1 MATETTV
8 LHGENKSIRDYTGV
22 TKFHNA
28 GYYGERVV
36 AATGE
41 DWSIKNYN
49 PDDLVEIPFGDGDEW
64 GNLGGEHGS
73 RTAAT
78 FFQCAPKARL
88 VQMSKIHKAKTGK
101 DCYCGL
107 EDDCLP
113 IIKEYGITS
122 VFCSFDMICDKYLN
136 EKYTK
141 IINDLQTFNFFVS
154 AGNDANS
161 DYVELAKCDAV
172 TTVGAYYLNG
182 KKPVVENFTSQTEY
196 VDFGAPDRQ
205 TVKFGKQ
212 TNVTTYG
219 KMEGTSF
226 SAPWLCGMACLVNDF
241 FIDKTGKP
249 LTYKMM
255 RQFFLDNTVDIG
267 DEGFDNQVGYGAVIL
282 PDPST
287 IDISKY
293 VEDYEME
300 TEIKID
306 TTITD
311 NTKKPFDVL
320 TIDEYKVIC
329 EKIPYDSIE
338 KIDFAKCKDPSE
350 TLQSF
355 YNRQNTKPDII
366 INGGLFNMSTG
377 KNVMSFIDEGV
388 EQNYKNNFV
397 GVGTKTGDL
406 THLVKGIDNDAGWND
421 FITAHPVLVD
431 NYNNTTSDT
440 WGNASDINYDA
451 TRQVIGYDDNY
462 IYIITVDAK
471 VKFDVL
477 QDIINAIGVQYAF
490 NLDGGGSVRKMRF
503 GKVVNTPTENRPVD
517 NVICVYLKDDEFKVP
532 DIEIPDIEFGEYIAT
547 TDVDICVNVMP
558 DAKVLNTAHKGDIIV
573 VNNIMQY
580 QGKLYVS
587 CQFDYEYGF
596 AYYDQ
601 KNLIPYTD
609 VPDVEPE
616 PPQPETF
623 PAIYN
628 VDVNTTL
635 NVRKTANGEIID
647 VLYPNDRIIVEDIS
661 NEWAKFRYNKNN
673 IEFAYCSTQYI
684 TYIAEYEEPD
694 PEPAPE
700 PTPEPE
706 PEFELDYS
714 VLDQYEDKQMVHDW
728 AKDGVTYCIQKG
740 YMFGS
745 EGKFRPQD
753 NLTREEFCTVIYRIL
768 KE

>member
-1 MATETTV
+1 MATESNI
-8 LHGENKSIRDYTGV
+8 LHIENNNIRKFTGV
-22 TKFHNA
+22 DKFHNA

-73 RTAAT
+73 KTAAT
-78 FFQCAPKARL
+78 FFQVAPKTKL
-88 VQMSKIHKAKTGK
+88 VQMSKIHRAKTGK

-113 IIKEYGITS
+113 IIKQYGITS
-122 VFCSFDMICDKYLN
+122 VFCSFDMICDKYLS
-136 EKYTK
+136 EKYQK
-141 IINDLQTFNFFVS
+141 IIDELNTFNFFVS

-161 DYVELAKCDAV
+161 DYVELARCDAV
-172 TTVGAYYLNG
+172 TTVGAYYVQNN
-182 KKPVVENFTSQTEY
+182 KAYIEDFTSQTEY

-205 TVKFGKQ
+205 TIKFDKQ
-212 TNVTTYG
+212 TNVSQWG
-219 KMEGTSF
+219 KVEGTSF

-249 LTYKMM
+249 LSYKMM
-255 RQFFLDNTVDIG
+255 RQFFLDNTIDIG
-267 DEGFDNQVGYGAVIL
+267 EEGFDNQVGYGAVVL

-293 VEDYEME
+293 SE
-300 TEIKID
+300 TGGDTPLIDID
-306 TTITD
+306 TIIKD
-311 NTKKPFDVL
+311 NTKKEIEIL
-320 TIDEYKVIC
+320 TIDEYKVVC
-329 EKIPYDSIE
+329 EKIPYASIE

-355 YNRQNTKPDII
+355 YNRQDKKPDIL

-377 KNVMSFIDEGV
+377 KNVMSFINNGV
-388 EQNYKNNFV
+388 EQNYKNNFI
-397 GVGTKTGDL
+397 GVGTKKDDL
-406 THLVKGIDNDAGWND
+406 IHLVKGIDNDDNWWD

-431 NYNNTTSDT
+431 NYNNTTKAD
-440 WGNASDINYDA
+440 WGNATDINYDA
-451 TRQVIGYDDNY
+451 QRQVIGYDDNY
-462 IYIITVDAK
+462 VYIVTVDAK
-471 VKFDVL
+471 VKFDEL
-477 QDIINAIGVQYAF
+477 QTILNSINIKYAF

-517 NVICVYLKDDEFKVP
+517 NVICIYLKENEDKIP
-532 DIEIPDIEFGEYIAT
+532 DIEIPDIKFGEYIAT

-558 DAKVLNTAHKGDIIV
+558 DAKVLNTAHKGDIVI

-601 KNLIPYTD
+601 KNLVPYTD
-609 VPDVEPE
+609 IPPVEPE
-616 PPQPETF
+616 EPEEIIL

-635 NVRKTANGEIID
+635 NIRKTPNGEIID
-647 VLYPNDRIIVEDIS
+647 VLYPNNRIIVIEIIDG
-661 NEWAKFRYNKNN
+661 WAKFKYNKNN
-673 IEFAYCSTQYI
+673 IEYGYCSTQYI
-684 TYIAEYEEPD
+684 TYIAEYEESIV
-694 PEPAPE
+694 PE

-706 PEFELDYS
+706 KELDYS
-714 VLDQYEDKQMVHDW
+714 VLDVYEDKALIHDW
-728 AKDGVTYCIQKG
+728 AKDGVTYCIQNG
-740 YMFGS
+740 YINGS
-745 EGKFRPQD
+745 NDKIRPQD
-753 NLTREEFCTVIYRIL
+753 LLTREELCTILYRIL